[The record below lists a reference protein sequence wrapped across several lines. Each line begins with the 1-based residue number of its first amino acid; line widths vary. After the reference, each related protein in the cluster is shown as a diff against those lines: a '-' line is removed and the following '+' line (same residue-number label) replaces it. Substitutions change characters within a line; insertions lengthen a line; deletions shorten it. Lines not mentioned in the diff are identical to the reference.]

1 MPNCI
6 EKHPLSS
13 LFITFITSASFIWGL
28 TYFFYYENRENLHSA
43 EKDNMES
50 KFESEKAKYASEISA
65 LNQKIEILEMERDK
79 LKETNDIYIECIS
92 TNPNL
97 IPVLKRK
104 MEEIILSKENTTD
117 TIFITN
123 QEHSSSTSNEIQ
135 VIDKQNKI
143 AKINEGKTYVNNN
156 VGVIIGLHGISV
168 LKEATINLTLGEK
181 PSRHEK
187 VTAGQ
192 TFKYTTKGENYTLI
206 IKSIDY
212 VRGYI
217 EVEII

>member
-1 MPNCI
+1 MSNFI
-6 EKHPLSS
+6 ENHPAWS
-13 LFITFITSASFIWGL
+13 LINVAIASAGLMWGVMHFIVS
-28 TYFFYYENRENLHSA
+28 ENRENLHNA
-43 EKDNMES
+43 EKDNMKS

-65 LNQKIEILEMERDK
+65 LNQKIEILEIERDK

-97 IPVLKRK
+97 IPVLKKK
-104 MEEIILSKENTTD
+104 MEDIILSKKDITD

-123 QEHSSSTSNEIQ
+123 QEHSSSTLNEIR
-135 VIDKQNKI
+135 VNDKQNKI
-143 AKINEGKTYVNNN
+143 AKINEGKTYINND

-181 PSRHEK
+181 PSRQEK

-192 TFKYTTKGENYTLI
+192 TFKYTTKGNNHTLI

-217 EVEII
+217 EIEII